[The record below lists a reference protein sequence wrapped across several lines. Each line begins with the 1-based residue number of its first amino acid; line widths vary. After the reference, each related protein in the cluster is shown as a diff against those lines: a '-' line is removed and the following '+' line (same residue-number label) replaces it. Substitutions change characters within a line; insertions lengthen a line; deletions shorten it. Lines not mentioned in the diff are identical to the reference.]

1 MNIAVYDISTS
12 RIIRRCFI
20 PHPMYVETQIHTD
33 NEEFYL
39 NCPPDATHI
48 IDNEPV
54 IIPPDPP
61 TLEEVKAAKLDEINR
76 ARDAQELA
84 GFEYL
89 GKMFDSDDKAMKRIG
104 TAVGAAQVYP
114 AFTVEWTCAD
124 NSTITLNAEQMLFMP
139 VAMAQYGNALH
150 VKARELKALVEAAVT
165 VEEVEG
171 VSW

>member
-1 MNIAVYDISTS
+1 MRAAIYAISDGAIS
-12 RIIRRCFI
+12 RFVTG
-20 PHPMYVETQIHTD
+20 PPDHVHLQLQD
-33 NEEFYL
+33 GEEFYL

-48 IDNEPV
+48 INDEPV

-61 TLEEVKAAKLDEINR
+61 TLEEVKVFKLAEINQ
-76 ARDAQELA
+76 ARDRQELA

-89 GKMFDSDDKAMKRIG
+89 GKMFDSDDRAMKRIG

-139 VAMAQYGNALH
+139 VAMAQYGNSLH
-150 VKARELKALVEAAVT
+150 VKARALKDLVNAAVT
-165 VEEVEG
+165 VGEVE
-171 VSW
+171 VINW